1 MDLEEEDDVAGFLGV
16 LVNRKE
22 DDTIELLQV
31 GLIQR
36 IIAALHINHL
46 PGKRTPAKL
55 GVLSTD
61 TEGDPPECLFNYS
74 SVFGMMGYLQAN
86 SRPDITFSVSQ
97 CARFACAPRRSHE
110 LALIRIGQYLKKTA
124 DKGLI
129 LRPTLVSSDH
139 VFHAD
144 VYVDA
149 DFAGGWGY
157 EDPNDPVCVKSR
169 AGFIVE
175 VMGCPIQW
183 MSKLQSNI
191 ATSTMEAEYTALSIA
206 LRAVIPLLTVIRYV
220 ISSFGP
226 TKMSLLTFKTT
237 VHEDNMGALRLANM
251 EPGRTTP
258 RSKFYAIKY
267 HWFRSWLKP
276 KEIEIQYIETSSQ
289 KADMLTKSLS
299 TESFERNRFLTCG
312 W

>member
-1 MDLEEEDDVAGFLGV
+1 LTRV
-16 LVNRKE
+16 
-22 DDTIELLQV
+22 
-31 GLIQR
+31 
-36 IIAALHINHL
+36 
-46 PGKRTPAKL
+46 
-55 GVLSTD
+55 
-61 TEGDPPECLFNYS
+61 
-74 SVFGMMGYLQAN
+74 
-86 SRPDITFSVSQ
+86 
-97 CARFACAPRRSHE
+97 
-110 LALIRIGQYLKKTA
+110 GQYLKQTA

-129 LRPTLVSSDH
+129 LKPSKVSSTD
-139 VFHAD
+139 VFKTD
-144 VYVDA
+144 IYVDA

-169 AGFIVE
+169 TGFVFE

-183 MSKLQSNI
+183 MSKLQTNI

-206 LRAVIPLLTVIRYV
+206 LRAAIPLLDVIKYV

-226 TKMSLLTFKTT
+226 TKNTLLTFKTT
-237 VHEDNMGALRLANM
+237 VHEDNQGALKLANL

-258 RSKFYAIKY
+258 RSKFYAIKF

-276 KEIEIQYIETSSQ
+276 KEIEIQYIETSFQ

-299 TESFERNRFLTCG
+299 TEPFERNRKLTCG